1 MFNNEN
7 TEKNQVT
14 NTTAGVTQHQTATG
28 ASAAVEATSSKQ
40 PTTPEQGNV
49 NPELTNCDCTSVG
62 NKELEK
68 A

>member
-14 NTTAGVTQHQTATG
+14 NATAGATTQGPTD
-28 ASAAVEATSSKQ
+28 ASAAAAVTSSKQ

-49 NPELTNCDCTSVG
+49 NPELTNCDCTSVD